1 MRYHKTLGYRYS
13 CLSAFVGVQSSLNS
27 SDWEEEPGLDLIRLL
42 PLDVSRP
49 FNCFSS
55 FQQMLP

>member
-1 MRYHKTLGYRYS
+1 MRYHKTLDYRYS

-42 PLDVSRP
+42 ALDVSRP